1 MDLWFSPKLLV
12 RILLSIGFVFSVLSF
27 SSCSSAN
34 VATSPSQSAA
44 SATDQLNQAETR
56 IDENTSPAAT
66 KAEAASAS
74 STESPANQIQP
85 NKSLKIAIQPIVQ
98 IDPAFISSDSEV
110 LLANLVYDYLIDTD
124 VDGKLTPRLAESWT
138 SNQDGTVYTLTITKS
153 AHFHDG
159 SLLTVDDVVWTFE
172 RLRDPALELPT
183 SSLYSNIEQITA
195 DAENSTLTFTLKQP
209 NPFFLY
215 DLSANQA
222 LVLKKGTTNAD
233 KEFNGTGPY
242 RVKSYLPE
250 DRVILEANPHYFIS
264 GLPKMTNI
272 ELIFFTD
279 ETAMANALRSQQI
292 DMILRLG
299 TESYTSLE
307 NQAGIKT
314 IVTPANGFDLVRLRS
329 DRPPGNNPK
338 VIQALKLATDR
349 ETIFQLVQQKY
360 GAVGRDCPIGP
371 MYKNYYTEDPPI
383 PPRDVEKAR
392 RLLKEAGYPD
402 GLTLDMH
409 VPDSGNR
416 PNLAVVLKDQWAEA
430 GININVIIEPES
442 IYYGEN
448 KWLEADLGITGW
460 SSRPYPQFY
469 LDVMLKCNG
478 SWNEAHF
485 CDKEFDELAT
495 IGGTTMDEAER
506 VKAYREIQRLCIER
520 VPIIIPYFM
529 ANFAATRD
537 NIEGFELKGFSG
549 RSDLRVVKFMP

>member
-1 MDLWFSPKLLV
+1 MPIRFSPKLTV
-12 RILLSIGFVFSVLSF
+12 KLLLNIGVLFSIFSLI
-27 SSCSSAN
+27 SCSSAN
-34 VATSPSQSAA
+34 ISTSAPQPAP
-44 SATDQLNQAETR
+44 SATVQLNQAETS
-56 IDENTSPAAT
+56 IAASPS
-66 KAEAASAS
+66 EAASQEDATS
-74 STESPANQIQP
+74 VLSTESPSSQSQP
-85 NKSLKIAIQPIVQ
+85 NTSLKIAIQPIVQ

-124 VDGKLTPRLAESWT
+124 ADGKLIPRLAESWT
-138 SNQDGTVYTLTITKS
+138 SNQNGTVYTLTLTKN
-153 AHFHDG
+153 AYFHDG
-159 SLLTVDDVVWTFE
+159 SPLSVDDVVWTFE

-195 DAENSTLTFTLKQP
+195 DAQNSTITFTLKQP
-209 NPFFLY
+209 NPFFLF

-242 RVKSYLPE
+242 RVKTYLPE
-250 DRVILEANPHYFIS
+250 DRVILEANPQYFIS
-264 GLPKMTNI
+264 GLPKIPNI
-272 ELIFFTD
+272 ELIFFSD

-299 TESYTSLE
+299 TESYSSLE
-307 NQAGIKT
+307 NQPGIKT
-314 IVTPANGFDLVRLRS
+314 IVIPANGFDLVRLRY
-329 DRPPGNNPK
+329 DRTPGNNPK

-349 ETIFQLVQQKY
+349 ETIFQLVQQKH

-371 MYKNYYTEDPPI
+371 MYKEYYTEDPPL

-392 RLLKEAGYPD
+392 ALLKEAGYPN

-506 VKAYREIQRLCIER
+506 VNAYHEIQRLCIER

-529 ANFAATRD
+529 ANFAAIRD

-549 RSDLRVVKFMP
+549 RSDLRVVKFKP